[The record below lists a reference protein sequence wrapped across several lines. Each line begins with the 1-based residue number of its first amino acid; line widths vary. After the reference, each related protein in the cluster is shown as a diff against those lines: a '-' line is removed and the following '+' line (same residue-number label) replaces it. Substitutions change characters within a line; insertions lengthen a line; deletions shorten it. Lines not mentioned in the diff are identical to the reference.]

1 MRLIVH
7 VKPRARTPA
16 VHRLDNEHLVVAV
29 REAPEHGR
37 ANAAVVRALAAH
49 LGVASSRV
57 RIVSGHTSKT
67 KIVVVDLE

>member
-37 ANAAVVRALAAH
+37 ANAAVVRALAH

-67 KIVVVDLE
+67 KIAVVDLE